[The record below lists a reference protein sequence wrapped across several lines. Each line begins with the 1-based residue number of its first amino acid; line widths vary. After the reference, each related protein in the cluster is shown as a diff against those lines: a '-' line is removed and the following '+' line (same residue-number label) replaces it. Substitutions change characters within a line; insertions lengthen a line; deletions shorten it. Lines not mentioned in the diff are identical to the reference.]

1 MTYRK
6 NLTDYSETDLAR
18 LMAEMEPDE
27 LERFEAARKKISPAS
42 SVLTAPDQ
50 LTTALYNSIQ
60 ARKLIPKEQKKI
72 DELIEEAQ
80 AKGDDVE
87 LQSRYY
93 QRDLIAW
100 QLNRCADIAEKR
112 LTYLGNIKSPADQK
126 KELTKIKN
134 GVAGMLHWFEY
145 YAWGFDPRP
154 DSPLSVMPLAPF
166 PFQEEYLKWLHKTI
180 FIYRRGGLVEKS
192 RDMGATVVTVCFDV
206 WAWLASPGFTALLGS
221 RKENLIDDK
230 ENMDTLFQKARFQIE
245 LLPKWQHPRGFD
257 MRKHMG
263 YMKISNPET
272 KAALTG
278 EAPTGKWGRQARA
291 TMAMG
296 DEWAHWPDG
305 GYPQHVS
312 VSMTTK
318 SVIKISSVYGKQN
331 QFYEERHS
339 KGANFFTMRW
349 QEHPWKDM
357 RWYNGLE
364 PGFFGPPMSKE
375 LIAQEVDINYEAS
388 QPGRVWPMYSEPHT
402 VITMSELARAL
413 HNHNI
418 FFPDGDIA
426 RIPWSPAVLCARLN
440 DRGATMGHR
449 NAWLWAWRLP
459 EHYPFSDTVFIHREW
474 LAPIGVTFRTIVE
487 NVRAFEAP
495 DNEGEKIVISLNSHE
510 AESERINY
518 AEEYDL
524 EFEGWKTD
532 YESGLAQVT
541 EFLTVIEKE
550 KENPFRVTPNG
561 YPKLMGRTRLM
572 IITQNGQGELQW
584 KNQTEMFVTPGRDF
598 AGMVNLRRQASGYH
612 YPQEEA
618 GKAVGQMR
626 PAKIDDDLV
635 DDLRA
640 LALAWADLTRRKTGE
655 EEIADRLKKLSA
667 GFAEPDVDN
676 LTGWDRQARLAAL
689 NHARKRLEKELD
701 SDTATGS
708 ALADYQSRVRKGAML

>member
-1 MTYRK
+1 MKYQK
-6 NLTDYSETDLAR
+6 NLTDYTETDLAH
-18 LMAEMEPDE
+18 LMAEMTPEE
-27 LERFEAARKKISPAS
+27 LEAFQAARRKISPAHT
-42 SVLTAPDQ
+42 VRTAPDQ
-50 LTTALYNSIQ
+50 LTTALQNSIH
-60 ARKLIPKEQKKI
+60 ARKLIKKEQAKI
-72 DELIEEAQ
+72 DELIKEA
-80 AKGDDVE
+80 GDEIE
-87 LQSRYY
+87 LQARFY
-93 QRDLIAW
+93 QKDLIAW
-100 QLNRCADIAEKR
+100 QLNRCADVAEMR
-112 LTYLGNIKSPADQK
+112 LNYIR
-126 KELTKIKN
+126 ELRTPEQQRAEMRKIKN
-134 GVAGMLHWFEY
+134 GVPGLLHWFEY

-154 DSPLSVMPLAPF
+154 DTPLSVMPFAPF
-166 PFQEEYLKWLHKTI
+166 DFQVEYLKWLHKTI
-180 FIYRRGGLVEKS
+180 FVYRRGGLVEKS
-192 RDMGATVVTVCFDV
+192 RDMGATVATVLFDV
-206 WAWLASPGFTALLGS
+206 WAWLAMPGFTALLGS

-245 LLPKWQHPRGFD
+245 LLPQWQHPKGFD

-318 SVIKISSVYGKQN
+318 SVIKVSSVYGKLN

-349 QEHPWKDM
+349 HEHPWKDH

-364 PGFFGPPMSKE
+364 PGYFGPPMSKE

-413 HNHNI
+413 QKHNVE
-418 FFPDGDIA
+418 FRDDGDHRA
-426 RIPWSPAVLCARLN
+426 RIPFTPVVSCARLN
-440 DRGATMGHR
+440 DRGATAGHR

-459 EHYPFSDTVFIHREW
+459 EHFPYSDSVFIHREW
-474 LAPIGVTFRTIVE
+474 LAPLGATFRAMVQ
-487 NVRAFEAP
+487 NLRDSEAP
-495 DNEGEKIVISLNSHE
+495 DDENEKMVLSQNSHE

-518 AEEYDL
+518 AAEYEL
-524 EFEGWKTD
+524 EFEGWQTD
-532 YESGLAQVT
+532 YETGIAQIS
-541 EFLTVIEKE
+541 EFLTVIEKD
-550 KENPFRVTPNG
+550 KPNPYRPL
-561 YPKLMGRTRLM
+561 LMGRTRL
-572 IITQNGQGELQW
+572 IIVVQDGQGELQW
-584 KNQTEMFVTPGRDF
+584 KDEKVPFVTPGRDF
-598 AGMVNLRRQASGYH
+598 LGMTNLRRQIGSYH
-612 YPQEEA
+612 YPPEEA

-640 LALAWADLTRRKTGE
+640 LAIAWNDLTANRKTQDE
-655 EEIADRLKKLSA
+655 EYREKLLRLNP
-667 GFAEPDVDN
+667 GFAEPEIEK
-676 LTGWDRQARLAAL
+676 LTGWDRQGRLAAL
-689 NHARKRLEKELD
+689 NQARRKLQKEFED
-701 SDTATGS
+701 DNATGS
-708 ALADYQSRVRKGAML
+708 PLLDWRERIQQRSMF